1 MTGRW
6 HHLLELSYIHPRQ
19 RSVSNHL
26 VVVLPS
32 PLHRPTSSLSPRDH
46 GQMHHCTR
54 CSRIYAPA
62 CQCTFVKQL
71 PPTSGGATKELACL
85 RTTNN
90 YLTGEAC
97 EVPQLVPPQKKT
109 ALESPSHPMND
120 WGILWYIIYIYIF
133 KRFPGDPKRPARSSN
148 LRWTSIPT
156 KKTTHPPER
165 QSDARVKSRSKPLA
179 TKPPARP
186 FQALLSPGKSKITHI
201 TFILTWQKMQFN
213 MKKCMPK
220 DPKMWLKYITIWE
233 SSYISFT
240 VLPLPCTWMLNS
252 PSSMR
257 SNHPQRKMGDNEE
270 DRATCNAICIGA
282 VLLIPLKIHV
292 EPKKSP
298 N

>member
-120 WGILWYIIYIYIF
+120 WGILWYIIYIYIQ
-133 KRFPGDPKRPARSSN
+133 KISRGP
-148 LRWTSIPT
+148 
-156 KKTTHPPER
+156 KKTSPVIKPAMNLHPNQKNHPPTWKAKRCQGEI
-165 QSDARVKSRSKPLA
+165 QVK
-179 TKPPARP
+179 
-186 FQALLSPGKSKITHI
+186 
-201 TFILTWQKMQFN
+201 
-213 MKKCMPK
+213 
-220 DPKMWLKYITIWE
+220 
-233 SSYISFT
+233 
-240 VLPLPCTWMLNS
+240 
-252 PSSMR
+252 
-257 SNHPQRKMGDNEE
+257 
-270 DRATCNAICIGA
+270 ATCNKATRQAFPGTSF
-282 VLLIPLKIHV
+282 PG
-292 EPKKSP
+292 
-298 N
+298 

>member
-120 WGILWYIIYIYIF
+120 WGILWYIIYIYIYSKDF
-133 KRFPGDPKRPARSSN
+133 QGTQKDQPGHQTCDEPPSQPKKP
-148 LRWTSIPT
+148 PT
-156 KKTTHPPER
+156 HLKGKAMPGWNPGQSHLQQSHPPGLSR
-165 QSDARVKSRSKPLA
+165 HFFPRVSLR
-179 TKPPARP
+179 
-186 FQALLSPGKSKITHI
+186 
-201 TFILTWQKMQFN
+201 
-213 MKKCMPK
+213 
-220 DPKMWLKYITIWE
+220 
-233 SSYISFT
+233 
-240 VLPLPCTWMLNS
+240 
-252 PSSMR
+252 
-257 SNHPQRKMGDNEE
+257 
-270 DRATCNAICIGA
+270 
-282 VLLIPLKIHV
+282 
-292 EPKKSP
+292 
-298 N
+298 

>member
-71 PPTSGGATKELACL
+71 PPASGGATKELACL
-85 RTTNN
+85 SWWG
-90 YLTGEAC
+90 LWSSPTGC
-97 EVPQLVPPQKKT
+97 LHRKKG
-109 ALESPSHPMND
+109 LWRVHHIPWMIGVYY
-120 WGILWYIIYIYIF
+120 GILYIF
-133 KRFPGDPKRPARSSN
+133 KRFQGDPKRTARSSK

-156 KKTTHPPER
+156 KNPTHPPER

-186 FQALLSPGKSKITHI
+186 VQIILSPGKSKITHI
-201 TFILTWQKMQFN
+201 TSILTLQKMQFN
-213 MKKCMPK
+213 MKNACQRIQ
-220 DPKMWLKYITIWE
+220 KY
-233 SSYISFT
+233 
-240 VLPLPCTWMLNS
+240 
-252 PSSMR
+252 
-257 SNHPQRKMGDNEE
+257 G
-270 DRATCNAICIGA
+270 
-282 VLLIPLKIHV
+282 
-292 EPKKSP
+292 
-298 N
+298 

>member
-71 PPTSGGATKELACL
+71 PPASGGATKELACL
-85 RTTNN
+85 SWWG
-90 YLTGEAC
+90 LWSSPTGCLHRKKGLWRLHHIPWMIGVYNIYSRDFKGTQKEQRVHQNC
-97 EVPQLVPPQKKT
+97 DEPPSQ
-109 ALESPSHPMND
+109 
-120 WGILWYIIYIYIF
+120 
-133 KRFPGDPKRPARSSN
+133 PK
-148 LRWTSIPT
+148 
-156 KKTTHPPER
+156 THPPER

-186 FQALLSPGKSKITHI
+186 FQVGKSKITPYH
-201 TFILTWQKMQFN
+201 LPVN
-213 MKKCMPK
+213 MAK
-220 DPKMWLKYITIWE
+220 
-233 SSYISFT
+233 
-240 VLPLPCTWMLNS
+240 
-252 PSSMR
+252 
-257 SNHPQRKMGDNEE
+257 
-270 DRATCNAICIGA
+270 NAI
-282 VLLIPLKIHV
+282 
-292 EPKKSP
+292 
-298 N
+298 